1 MSGKN
6 NITNLSSARK
16 HQATLSINLDNVIM
30 IIGSCIKKWHLNI
43 SINRFH
49 TTKKHITNFRE
60 HYVIY

>member
-30 IIGSCIKKWHLNI
+30 IIGSCIKK
-43 SINRFH
+43 
-49 TTKKHITNFRE
+49 
-60 HYVIY
+60 